1 MKIYDASLAGTVT
14 TVSGST
20 SNLTGSFS
28 GSFSGSYVGN
38 GSGLFNIPASGVT
51 GLELNK
57 IVDGETNATISATQG
72 LRVNTDTIITG
83 SLTVTGNL
91 TAQQFI
97 ISSSVTH
104 LTESFA
110 SGSHKFGDSSDDNHN
125 FTGSVIITGS
135 LRTIDGITVN
145 NNITIGRGGG
155 NIASNV
161 TIGSQSL
168 QSNTTGILNSAVGTN
183 VLSSN
188 TTGGYNTSVGANS
201 LSSNTTGYLNAALG
215 HGSLY
220 FNTTGNNNSAVGQ
233 NALYINST
241 GFQNSA
247 LGSNALLRNTSGH
260 YNSAVGVSAL
270 ESNTTGYY
278 NSVVGVSALQ
288 NNTTGDGNTSLGY
301 NSGRYIANKS
311 TSATIVNNSI
321 MLGYRTSP
329 LGDNQTNQIVIGYD
343 ATGLGSNTTVLGNP
357 FTTTT
362 AIKGNLLLGTET
374 EGGYSLF
381 ISGSGVSGSL
391 NVNNSLYVI
400 PNKNVGIGTANPSGS
415 LQVSTTT
422 IGTPSIPSLG
432 TTNGYVST
440 YFTNTNTLYGLLGGS
455 LNDGNSWLQVQRTDN
470 TATAYNLI
478 IQPNGGN
485 VGIGTTSPNN
495 RFEVRNDTNGDL
507 AFWLNNRAVTAS
519 GTSNSIIF
527 GGYRDAE
534 SSYAVGKI
542 SVIHVGGSSGD
553 LNHAGDMV
561 FYTQRA
567 NPSTLSERIRIT
579 STGVVQPGANG
590 TQDLG
595 TTSLRWA
602 TIYTSDLSLSNGI
615 GDYTIV
621 EGEEKLYLYNN
632 KNNKVYSFV
641 LQEEDPLTAT
651 PKKS

>member
-57 IVDGETNATISATQG
+57 IVDGGINATISATQG
-72 LRVNTDTIITG
+72 LRVNTDTTITG

-97 ISSSVTH
+97 VSSSVTH

-374 EGGYSLF
+374 EGGYSIF

-400 PNKNVGIGTANPSGS
+400 PNKNVGIGTSSPSVLLHISSTFGDLVKIEGS
-415 LQVSTTT
+415 ST
-422 IGTPSIPSLG
+422 GN
-432 TTNGYVST
+432 TTNYYSAK
-440 YFTNTNTLYGLLGGS
+440 N
-455 LNDGNSWLQVQRTDN
+455 
-470 TATAYNLI
+470 
-478 IQPNGGN
+478 
-485 VGIGTTSPNN
+485 
-495 RFEVRNDTNGDL
+495 
-507 AFWLNNRAVTAS
+507 
-519 GTSNSIIF
+519 
-527 GGYRDAE
+527 
-534 SSYAVGKI
+534 
-542 SVIHVGGSSGD
+542 SSGD
-553 LNHAGDMV
+553 TMQIGIANTG
-561 FYTQRA
+561 YT
-567 NPSTLSERIRIT
+567 NGSYPSIVARGAYLYSPRDLGLICETGFNMLFQTGGSERMRIT